1 MPVNTPHPLHKEFM
15 PVWRKMRDTFKGQ
28 TAVKEAGPLYLPPL
42 TSHLPDD
49 QTTLQ
54 VAQKRYEAYKARAVF
69 FGATENTIRA
79 FKGMVLRKEPGLTAP
94 DTPKSRALTDNMDLR
109 GTSLSTMVGLAVQ
122 EMLVTSRLGF
132 LVDFPAAQPRPAD
145 APARSRAD
153 DERENIRPFAVMYG
167 AENIINWRVEPV
179 NNVATLT
186 LVVLQEWQTST
197 AADIFVESVTP
208 VCRVLR
214 LDEAPDGSRFYA
226 NETYVP
232 VRDGDAWKY
241 PATPTTRV
249 EVLVAGKP
257 VKYIPFYFVTPS
269 GSPSPDPEKPVLE
282 ALADVN
288 LAHYRN
294 SADHENALH
303 QIGVP
308 TPVLTGFTPTVG
320 ADGQQ
325 SQKPIYLGADSAIVS
340 ENENAKAEY
349 LEFKGQGL
357 DHLKNE
363 MANKLSLMASLG
375 AAALTPAKAAVESA
389 ESMGIRKQG
398 ETSVLA
404 SVSTSLEEAL
414 TNVLITMFGWDGQE
428 TAEVFLKLNK
438 DYIARSVD
446 ASTLA
451 VWLKYFQS
459 GAMTAEQ
466 LVENLKGVDM
476 LPYDATA
483 QDIRDVADATDLNVN
498 RNATGGD
505 SSTDG
510 ANGGA
515 AA

>member
-1 MPVNTPHPLHKEFM
+1 MPVNTPHPLHKDFV

-28 TAVKEAGPLYLPPL
+28 TAVKAAGDIYLPRL
-42 TSHLPDD
+42 TSHMPDD
-49 QTTLQ
+49 QTT
-54 VAQKRYEAYKARAVF
+54 AQIALKRYEAYKSRALF

-79 FKGMVLRKEPGLTAP
+79 FKGMVLRKAPGLTAP

-122 EMLVTSRLGF
+122 EMLITSRLGF
-132 LVDFPAAQPRPAD
+132 LVDFPAVGED
-145 APARSRAD
+145 APRSRAEE
-153 DERENIRPFAVMYG
+153 ERKNIRPFAVMYP
-167 AENIINWRVEPV
+167 AERIINWRVEPV

-186 LVVLQEWQTST
+186 LVVLEEWETST
-197 AADIFVESVTP
+197 ASDVFVETVTP

-214 LDEAPDGSRFYA
+214 LDVDEAGNHFYA
-226 NETYVP
+226 NERYVP
-232 VRDGDAWKY
+232 VKEGDTWKY
-241 PATPTTRV
+241 PATPTTRIV
-249 EVLVAGKP
+249 VTVAGKP
-257 VKYIPFYFVTPS
+257 VPYIPFYFVTPS
-269 GSPSPDPEKPVLE
+269 GSPAADPEKPVLE

-308 TPVLTGFTPTVG
+308 TPVLTGFTPNVG

-340 ENENAKAEY
+340 ENPEAKAEY

-398 ETSVLA
+398 ETSVLSSVA
-404 SVSTSLEEAL
+404 SSLEETL

-438 DYIARSVD
+438 EFIGRSVD
-446 ASTLA
+446 AQMLA

-483 QDIRDVADATDLNVN
+483 QDIKDVADASDLNN
-498 RNATGGD
+498 RTNATGGS